1 MINKISIF
9 DLSGAISQS
18 YKDGGY
24 NAWITT
30 VDEEDRHRSKKIK
43 KNFTIKNPRFKSL
56 FQFFYDWSD
65 EDNDAFIL
73 QNLETMGPSKQ
84 NVENI
89 ISFIKDELVN
99 SPVVY
104 NLGINCF
111 AGISRSTAVGIIAWA
126 LSGKTTGEAFDSI
139 LEVRPQAWPNL
150 RILKFADEILNT
162 DMFNVVKH
170 WKSGNN
176 GIYIPQEGWTR

>member
-43 KNFTIKNPRFKSL
+43 NNFKIKNPRFKSL
-56 FQFFYDWSD
+56 SQFFYDWSD
-65 EDNDAFIL
+65 EDNDKFIL
-73 QNLETMGPSKQ
+73 QNLETMGPNKQ
-84 NVENI
+84 NVQNI

-99 SPVVY
+99 SQNIY
-104 NLGINCF
+104 NLGVNCF
-111 AGISRSTAVGIIAWA
+111 AGISRSTAIGIIAWV
-126 LSGKTTGEAFDSI
+126 LSGKTAVEALDLI
-139 LEVRPQAWPNL
+139 LKVRPQAWPNL
-150 RILKFADEILNT
+150 RMLKFADEILNT
-162 DMFNVVKH
+162 DTFDVVKN
-170 WKSGNN
+170 WKSDNN
-176 GIYIPQEGWTR
+176 GIYMPQRGQI